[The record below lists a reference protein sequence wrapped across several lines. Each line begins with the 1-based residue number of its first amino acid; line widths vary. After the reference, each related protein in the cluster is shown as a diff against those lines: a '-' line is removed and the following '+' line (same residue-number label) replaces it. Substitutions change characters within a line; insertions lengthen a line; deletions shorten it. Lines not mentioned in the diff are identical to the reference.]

1 VRIVVFGATGN
12 AGTALF
18 RLLSADPEVETIVGV
33 ARRLPELELP
43 KAQWRTAD
51 IAEDDLGPIVEG
63 ADAVVHLA
71 WLIQPS
77 HRESVMRR
85 VNVDGSKRV
94 FAAVGAA
101 GVPAMVYA
109 SSVGAYSPGP
119 KDHGVEESWPTEGV
133 HSSFYSRH
141 KAEVERLL
149 DEFEA
154 AHPDTRVVRLRPG
167 LIFRREVATGVRRLF
182 LGPLFAGALL
192 RRGVPVVPD
201 VERLRFQAVH
211 GDDLAE
217 AYALA
222 LHREVSGAFNVAAG
236 PVLDPERLAE
246 LFRARRVRMPSGVLE
261 MAARASWTLHLQPT
275 PPGWLDLALSVP
287 IMDTGRAE
295 RELGW
300 KPRTSATA
308 ALADLIDGL
317 RSGAGYP
324 TPPLDPKTSGP
335 FRAAEFRTGVGSAS
349 T

>member
-1 VRIVVFGATGN
+1 VRVVILGATGN
-12 AGTALF
+12 AGTALC
-18 RLLSADPEVETIVGV
+18 RLLSADPEVEEIVGV
-33 ARRLPELELP
+33 ARRLPELTLP
-43 KAQWRTAD
+43 KVRWRAAD
-51 IAEDDLGPIVEG
+51 IAEDDLVPIVDG

-77 HRESVMRR
+77 HRESEMRR
-85 VNVDGSKRV
+85 VNVDGSARV
-94 FAAVGAA
+94 FAAVDSA
-101 GVPAMVYA
+101 GVPAVVYA

-119 KDHGVEESWPTEGV
+119 KDRAVDERWPTDGV
-133 HSSFYSRH
+133 SSSFYSRH

-154 AHPDTRVVRLRPG
+154 AHPSIRVVRLRPG
-167 LIFRREVATGVRRLF
+167 LIFRREVATEIRRLF
-182 LGPLFAGALL
+182 LGPLFPGAVLW
-192 RRGVPVVPD
+192 RGVPLVPE
-201 VERLRFQAVH
+201 VGRLRFQAVH
-211 GDDLAE
+211 GDDLAN

-222 LHREVSGAFNVAAG
+222 LQRDVRGAFNVAAD
-236 PVLDPERLAE
+236 PVLDPQRLAE
-246 LFRARRVRMPSGVLE
+246 LFGARRVRISAGVLK
-261 MAARASWTLHLQPT
+261 AAAGSSWTLHLQPT

-300 KPRTSATA
+300 KPRRSATE
-308 ALADLIDGL
+308 ALTDLVDGL

-324 TPPLDPKTSGP
+324 TPPLDPKTSGR